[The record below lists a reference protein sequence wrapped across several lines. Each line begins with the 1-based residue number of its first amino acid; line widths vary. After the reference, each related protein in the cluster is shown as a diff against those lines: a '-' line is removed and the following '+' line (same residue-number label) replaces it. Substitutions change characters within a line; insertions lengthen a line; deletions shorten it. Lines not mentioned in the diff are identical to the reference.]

1 MDEPGLRLGEALQPR
16 EWAALRV
23 LAAAVTLREIRV
35 SRVNSTPAAWM
46 AAHDELQHATDAFV
60 CSMGGDEP
68 CKPT

>member
-1 MDEPGLRLGEALQPR
+1 MSSEGLRLAEVLQRR
-16 EWAALRV
+16 EWAAVRV

-60 CSMGGDEP
+60 CCMEGEP
-68 CKPT
+68 SCKPT